1 MVITAFCFMVLML
14 VITVPTSVPGQGV
27 GIGPGPVPEHMNFT
41 VTSLVP
47 NPTIPIAGPGSD
59 NLPTMAWLQDHN
71 GV

>member
-14 VITVPTSVPGQGV
+14 VITVPASDPGQGV
-27 GIGPGPVPEHMNFT
+27 GTGPGPVPGHTNFT
-41 VTSLVP
+41 GMSLVP

-59 NLPTMAWLQDHN
+59 NLPTLAWLQDHN